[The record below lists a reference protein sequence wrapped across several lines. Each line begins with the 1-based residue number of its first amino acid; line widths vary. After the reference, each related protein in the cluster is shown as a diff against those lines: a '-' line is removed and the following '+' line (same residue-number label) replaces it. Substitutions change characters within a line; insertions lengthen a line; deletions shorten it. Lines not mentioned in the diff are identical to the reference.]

1 MNKIG
6 NQQMLREINK
16 ALLLHLIHERGPVS
30 RVELSRETKLSPSTV
45 SILVDEVIR
54 EGLVHETG
62 TSGSGVG
69 RKMTMLEI
77 KADSG
82 YVVGI
87 DLSNPRC
94 VLLDMKGELKAVQKI
109 PRLLGAEQI
118 RDELAGTVMSFLE
131 HHDIGLEQVRR
142 IGISV
147 PGRIDE
153 SKQTVIGAI
162 PIGLDRLELGAIM
175 EEALGAPVQLVN
187 DIDAAGF
194 AERYNGT
201 AQGLSTI
208 LYILIDYGVG
218 AGLVIDNHIYRGSS
232 GRAGRT
238 PELGQFS
245 MIRYAESLKLQ
256 FPEHFAETATPEQ
269 TLQEFTRLGMS
280 GTSPV
285 SDELERLVNDIA
297 ADCNRMLNLMN
308 PEAVILSGWIA
319 EEDALFAKLAARIQ
333 ELEHGV
339 PEPTPVQAAH
349 WKTNGAAVG
358 AATLGLH
365 EMFRMMMID

>member
-1 MNKIG
+1 MNKTG

-16 ALLLHLIHERGPVS
+16 ALLLHLIHQKGPVS

-45 SILVDEVIR
+45 SILVDEIIR

-82 YVVGI
+82 YVLGI

-94 VLLDMKGELKAVQKI
+94 VLLDMKGKLKAVQKM
-109 PRLLGAEQI
+109 PRFIGPDQI
-118 RDELAGTVMSFLE
+118 TGGLTGTVQSFL
-131 HHDIGLEQVRR
+131 DSQNIGQEQLRR
-142 IGISV
+142 IGVSV

-153 SKQTVIGAI
+153 TGQAVIGAI
-162 PIGLDRLELGAIM
+162 PIGLDRMELGAM
-175 EEALGAPVQLVN
+175 VGEVFDAPVQLVN

-194 AERYNGT
+194 AERYNGA
-201 AQGLSTI
+201 AQDLRTI

-218 AGLVIDNHIYRGSS
+218 AGLVIDNQIYRGST

-245 MIRYAESLKLQ
+245 TIRCAERLTRQ
-256 FPEHFAETATPEQ
+256 FPEEFMHCGTPEQ
-269 TLQEFTRLGMS
+269 TLQRFTLHGLS
-280 GTSPV
+280 GPGPLAL
-285 SDELERLVNDIA
+285 ELERMVDEIA
-297 ADCNRMLNLMN
+297 ACCCRMTDLIN

-319 EEDALFAKLAARIQ
+319 EDESFFTKLAARIQ
-333 ELEHGV
+333 EREHSL
-339 PEPTPVQAAH
+339 PNPTPVKAAH

-365 EMFRMMMID
+365 EMFRMVLAD

>member
-30 RVELSRETKLSPSTV
+30 RVELSRATKLSPSTV
-45 SILVDEVIR
+45 SILVEEIIR

-82 YVVGI
+82 YVLGI

-109 PRLLGAEQI
+109 PRMIGPDQI
-118 RDELAGTVMSFLE
+118 RDELPGTVQSFLE
-131 HHDIGLEQVRR
+131 HHHIGREQLRR

-153 SKQTVIGAI
+153 SKKVVIGAI
-162 PIGLDRLELGAIM
+162 PIELERLELAAIM
-175 EEALGAPVQLVN
+175 EDAFGVPVQLVN

-194 AERYNGT
+194 AERYNGA
-201 AQGLSTI
+201 AQGLRTI

-218 AGLVIDNHIYRGSS
+218 AGLVINNHIYRGSS

-238 PELGQFS
+238 PELGPFS
-245 MIRYAESLKLQ
+245 TIHYAERLKRQ
-256 FPEHFAETATPEQ
+256 FPSQFAESASPEQ
-269 TLQEFTRLGMS
+269 ILQQFTRLGMS
-280 GTSPV
+280 GTGPL
-285 SDELERLVNDIA
+285 SDELERIVEKIA
-297 ADCNRMLNLMN
+297 ANCNRMLDFMN
-308 PEAVILSGWIA
+308 PEAVIFSGWVA
-319 EEDALFAKLAARIQ
+319 EDEMLFAKLAARIQ
-333 ELEHGV
+333 RLEQGV
-339 PEPTPVQAAH
+339 PESTPVKAAR
-349 WKTNGAAVG
+349 WETNGAAVG

-365 EMFRMMMID
+365 EMFRMMID